1 MSDETIYQHGDTR
14 IDVGT
19 LTGDLRVFDKGD
31 LMAIV
36 DDGGYVQEAIE
47 RLRDE
52 HGAQESLISDLRSQL
67 ADANN
72 HHVEMQRHR
81 DAWRKYAYGRGERP
95 QDFLDGNM
103 VPSDRG
109 MTRIEELEAA
119 SIIDFDARD
128 RYLTRIEE
136 LERDLHLAEEEL
148 LYPELPRARVE
159 DQMNSDWE
167 EALDSLVLSY
177 EEGQLAGWEVD
188 RVRTRVKMQIGSY
201 RTMLERVANELG
213 DPMGKQWCDRPDE
226 DCKLLESLHRDVV
239 SLLGI
244 GTNHER
250 CTTPDSSDQEIESDQ
265 FPDDYEPVYATF
277 HFYHN
282 DPDSMQRMREC
293 LDAPRVKAAVRELE
307 EWLKRQSDSEN
318 PEYAYAIDMAREKL
332 FDIFN
337 ARGLDPWCE

>member
-1 MSDETIYQHGDTR
+1 MSEHHKDCG
-14 IDVGT
+14 
-19 LTGDLRVFDKGD
+19 FDS
-31 LMAIV
+31 LSQFPAEV
-36 DDGGYVQEAIE
+36 CTCE
-47 RLRDE
+47 
-52 HGAQESLISDLRSQL
+52 LISLRAEVAEKDAKIQRLESRGISDMQWEL
-67 ADANN
+67 KEKDKRIEDANN

-103 VPSDRG
+103 VPSERG
-109 MTRIEELEAA
+109 
-119 SIIDFDARD
+119 
-128 RYLTRIEE
+128 LTRIEE
-136 LERDLHLAEEEL
+136 LVRDLHLAEEEL
-148 LYPELPRARVE
+148 LYPELQRPRVE
-159 DQMNSDWE
+159 DKMNSDWE

-337 ARGLDPWCE
+337 ARGLDP